1 MICLI
6 TEFPKNNDY
15 RWGGHMVKLE
25 DLYKKYPFI
34 YEVDEKY
41 YYIGWGICKECTSKF
56 ALSYYEDF
64 KKTVEEVG
72 EEILA
77 QGDCNKIDEDQL
89 DSLLYFFRKVKAYS
103 DIEVDSNDMP
113 TFRKQLND
121 FLDGISL
128 EEKQKLQHQLEI
140 FVDTFHYYYKRW

>member
-1 MICLI
+1 
-6 TEFPKNNDY
+6 
-15 RWGGHMVKLE
+15 MVKLE